1 MKRGWC
7 EGGVKGRVA
16 CVERGWCEGSVKGR
30 VACGER
36 RRCEREGGMCGEK
49 AV

>member
-1 MKRGWC
+1 MERGWC